1 MTPLGVE
8 LLSRQ
13 GNYTV
18 LRSPGRSFPGIHI
31 AGDSFSI
38 LVDELRELAAETVGA
53 PEAHEHAQELAE
65 DLEGILGAY
74 ETALAEHGIRPVYFP
89 SQPARTTVDLASGW
103 LAPGRLRSFLE
114 LTSGYVGYE
123 FDDSDWLAITT
134 ALDQEGTVDYPLVGK
149 TPLTARLEIDEADH
163 IIVTITGQ
171 PELALR
177 IRLTTLFDAL
187 TTRGPGQVADAAAA
201 KC

>member
-1 MTPLGVE
+1 MTPLEVE

-13 GNYTV
+13 GNYVV
-18 LRSPGRSFPGIHI
+18 LRLPGRSFPGIHI

-38 LVDELRELAAETVGA
+38 LVDELRELAAEAVGA
-53 PEAHEHAQELAE
+53 PEAHDHAQDLAE

-74 ETALAEHGIRPVYFP
+74 ETAMAEHGIRPAYFP
-89 SQPARTTVDLASGW
+89 SPPARTTVDLASGR
-103 LAPGRLRSFLE
+103 LVPGRLRSFLE

-134 ALDQEGTVDYPLVGK
+134 ALDQEGAVDYPLVGK
-149 TPLTARLEIDEADH
+149 APLTARLETDEADH
-163 IIVTITGQ
+163 VIVTITGQ

-177 IRLTTLFDAL
+177 IRLTTLLDAL
-187 TTRGPGQVADAAAA
+187 THPRLGPAAE
-201 KC
+201 